1 MSAHNVYADCAA
13 SCPPLP
19 CAVDA
24 FTKWAYA
31 NPNSVHSLG
40 RDARGDLEWARETIA
55 FCINAKPEQIAFTPS
70 ATAACRTAIA
80 YLNITIDSPYEHK
93 AVEEAVGWNR
103 MFLGGDGHSQ
113 AHMLAN
119 NETGVRYDSA
129 VMELAKDN
137 VVFCDA
143 TAAVGQ
149 IPVDVQKLGVHA
161 LAAGAHKFGG
171 FPGIG
176 FLYLRDGITD
186 ESTYPGTPP
195 VALAVAMASALEYR
209 CLHMDANMVYLA
221 AQTGNLVAKIAE
233 IDGEHI
239 NLFGKPHL
247 SNILSVRFD
256 GVNARELLTALDVR
270 GVYASAGAACSAD
283 EDEPSRVLLASGLT
297 EEQALSTIRLSFC
310 PETTP
315 DEFSF
320 VADALREAVAQ
331 LRSMTSKHTQQTK
344 CPHRRIV
351 APRGGIF
358 SFCL

>member
-1 MSAHNVYADCAA
+1 MNVPDCKSVYADCAA

-55 FCINAKPEQIAFTPS
+55 FCINAKPDQVAFTPS
-70 ATAACRTAIA
+70 ATAACRTALGH
-80 YLNITIDSPYEHK
+80 LNITECSPHEHK
-93 AVEEAVGWNR
+93 AVSECIKWNIL
-103 MFLGGDGHSQ
+103 FAGEHWYYST

-119 NETGVRYDSA
+119 NETGECYDTVVRD
-129 VMELAKDN
+129 LAKDN

-149 IPVDVQKLGVHA
+149 IPVDVQWLGVHA

-176 FLYLRDGITD
+176 FLYLKDGITD
-186 ESTYPGTPP
+186 EATFPGTPP

-209 CLHMDANMVYLA
+209 ELHMAKARTYLA
-221 AQTGNLVAKIAE
+221 EQTERLAKAILDIPAA
-233 IDGEHI
+233 HI
-239 NLFGKPHL
+239 NTPMDRRIP
-247 SNILSVRFD
+247 NILSVRFD
-256 GVNARELLTALDVR
+256 GVNARELLTMLDVN
-270 GVYASAGAACSAD
+270 GVFASAGSACTAD
-283 EDEPSRVLLASGLT
+283 SDEPSRVLLASGLT

-315 DEFSF
+315 KQFLF
-320 VADALREAVAQ
+320 TADALSRCVTQ
-331 LRSMTSKHTQQTK
+331 LRSLSK
-344 CPHRRIV
+344 
-351 APRGGIF
+351 
-358 SFCL
+358 

>member
-1 MSAHNVYADCAA
+1 MEVKSVYADCAA

-31 NPNSVHSLG
+31 NPNSAHSLG

-55 FCINAKPEQIAFTPS
+55 FCINAKPEQIGFTPS
-70 ATAACRTAIA
+70 ATDACHIA
-80 YLNITIDSPYEHK
+80 LDRFSRFPYVSPHEHK
-93 AVEEAVGWNR
+93 AVYDYVDNELAISTDSPVR
-103 MFLGGDGHSQ
+103 

-119 NETGVRYDSA
+119 NETG
-129 VMELAKDN
+129 ELYVDEVKRLAHGHP
-137 VVFCDA
+137 VFTDA

-149 IPVDVQKLGVHA
+149 IPVDVRELGVVS

-186 ESTYPGTPP
+186 ESTFPGTPP

-209 CLHMDANMVYLA
+209 CLHMTEANTYLME
-221 AQTGNLVAKIAE
+221 QTERLAKSIME
-233 IDGEHI
+233 IPGASI
-239 NLFGKPHL
+239 NTPYKGRLP
-247 SNILSVRFD
+247 NILSVRFD
-256 GVNARELLTALDVR
+256 GVNARELLSMLDVN
-270 GVYASAGAACSAD
+270 GVYASAGSACTAD
-283 EDEPSRVLLASGLT
+283 SDEPSRVLLASGLT

-310 PETTP
+310 PETTA

-320 VADALREAVAQ
+320 VADALRRSVAQ
-331 LRSMTSKHTQQTK
+331 LRKLTE
-344 CPHRRIV
+344 
-351 APRGGIF
+351 
-358 SFCL
+358 